1 MKTINIENMISID
14 DTGMPKAPSVRQI
27 IDKDVLELWAR
38 DKSSDKRKY
47 LQEAGVVYYLGDPN
61 SPAKQQGL
69 NYDETIK
76 MAIDN
81 FNLPK
86 DYTPDQLVKRI
97 ADKYYIQ
104 NITEAGV
111 ALDALRKS
119 VHLVSI
125 AANKINDQLSKKIA
139 TLVTDEDI
147 VPTMQLMGTVSKLIQ
162 EIPSLTKAIGTAYDN
177 LRDEEEQQIAR
188 GGRTILSSMDADE
201 DIY

>member
-1 MKTINIENMISID
+1 MRGINIENMISID

-27 IDKDVLELWAR
+27 VDKDVLELWSR
-38 DKSSDKRKY
+38 DKTSDKRKY
-47 LQEAGVVYYLGDPN
+47 IQEAGVIYYLGDPN

-69 NYDETIK
+69 NYEETIK

-86 DYTPDQLVKRI
+86 DYTPDPLVKRI

-125 AANKINDQLSKKIA
+125 AANKINEQLSKRL
-139 TLVTDEDI
+139 TSLVSDDDI

-177 LRDEEEQQIAR
+177 LRDEEEQQTAR

>member
-1 MKTINIENMISID
+1 MKNVSIENMISID

-86 DYTPDQLVKRI
+86 DYTPDPLVKRI

-125 AANKINDQLSKKIA
+125 AANKINEQLSKRL
-139 TLVTDEDI
+139 TSLVSDDDI

-177 LRDEEEQQIAR
+177 LRDEEEQKTAR